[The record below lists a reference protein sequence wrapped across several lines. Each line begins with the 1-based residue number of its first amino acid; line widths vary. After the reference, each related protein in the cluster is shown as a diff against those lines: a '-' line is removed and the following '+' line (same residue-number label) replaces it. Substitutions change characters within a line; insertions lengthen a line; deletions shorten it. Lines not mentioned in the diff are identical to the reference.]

1 MIITL
6 SKDEME
12 EMLGQSSVDTVYS
25 REEGMSNI
33 EEEFVDFD

>member
-12 EMLGQSSVDTVYS
+12 EMLGQSSTDSGVEDL
-25 REEGMSNI
+25 GQI
-33 EEEFVDFD
+33 EDDFVDFD